1 MGHPPSAVGWFTMAT
16 ELIAEEI
23 RRFLSSTEPEVIC
36 ITGHWGVGKTFAW
49 RHYLSEASSKK
60 KIALPHYSYIS
71 LFGISSLEELRYSIF
86 ENSVESS
93 AVEILPSIDTLKSNT
108 TALTKKLGKQL
119 FGILQAASFTKNYLG
134 GIGPALFLSVKNTI
148 ICIDDVERMGT
159 GVTIRDVLGL
169 ISLLKEQK
177 GCKVVL
183 ILNDE
188 ALESEKEEFKRYFE
202 KVVDSV
208 LRFTPTSSECVQIAL
223 NNVGKTE
230 RFLAENC
237 VKLGISNIRLIK
249 KIERLVRRIEPIL
262 ASYDDSVLMQAVHSI
277 ALLAWSLYDPDKA
290 PSLDFIQRRQSDLL
304 GIDKE
309 KLTPLHASWNA
320 LLDAY
325 GFSEVDE
332 FDGVLLDG
340 VKNGFFD
347 MALVQSRAAQ
357 LDERA
362 KSGKLQNS
370 FFKAWEMFHS
380 SFRDNQNEVLDA
392 IYGSAIDII
401 RFITPI
407 NLSGTV
413 SLLKELGRGEQANDL
428 IRCYVSHRSARQDF
442 DLRRYP
448 FGEEVRD
455 PDVIEAFEDKLSTFP
470 SKRSPTTI
478 LDSMAEMNGWS
489 PEDII
494 ALSTLTADEYYDIF
508 KKSTG
513 HDLARRVS
521 TCLQFDGIG
530 NASTEMRAISK
541 LAREALKRI
550 GQESPMNERR
560 VRRYGVV
567 IEEPG
572 ASRELSL

>member
-1 MGHPPSAVGWFTMAT
+1 
-16 ELIAEEI
+16 
-23 RRFLSSTEPEVIC
+23 
-36 ITGHWGVGKTFAW
+36 
-49 RHYLSEASSKK
+49 
-60 KIALPHYSYIS
+60 
-71 LFGISSLEELRYSIF
+71 
-86 ENSVESS
+86 
-93 AVEILPSIDTLKSNT
+93 
-108 TALTKKLGKQL
+108 
-119 FGILQAASFTKNYLG
+119 
-134 GIGPALFLSVKNTI
+134 
-148 ICIDDVERMGT
+148 
-159 GVTIRDVLGL
+159 
-169 ISLLKEQK
+169 
-177 GCKVVL
+177 
-183 ILNDE
+183 
-188 ALESEKEEFKRYFE
+188 
-202 KVVDSV
+202 
-208 LRFTPTSSECVQIAL
+208 
-223 NNVGKTE
+223 
-230 RFLAENC
+230 
-237 VKLGISNIRLIK
+237 
-249 KIERLVRRIEPIL
+249 
-262 ASYDDSVLMQAVHSI
+262 
-277 ALLAWSLYDPDKA
+277 
-290 PSLDFIQRRQSDLL
+290 
-304 GIDKE
+304 
-309 KLTPLHASWNA
+309 
-320 LLDAY
+320 
-325 GFSEVDE
+325 
-332 FDGVLLDG
+332 
-340 VKNGFFD
+340 
-347 MALVQSRAAQ
+347 
-357 LDERA
+357 
-362 KSGKLQNS
+362 
-370 FFKAWEMFHS
+370 MFHS